1 MRVSE
6 IAKQTGKTNAEVA
19 TALGLEASE
28 APQLKVVPD
37 EQGAAYIE
45 ACRQAAG
52 TQEDAK
58 VKSGQIVRFWCRS
71 ESYCKTMDKNPAN
84 NAQFNG
90 HVFECKADDPRCAA
104 LRDPFIRDTRQVY
117 EVVLKPHE
125 DTRMRME
132 FVEYLRSLIYTGR
145 GSHQYMASFHG
156 RESVRAM
163 LGPALVQKLDPADR
177 QDPKRLSLA
186 VADRISLKVENYPI
200 PAGAV

>member
-19 TALGLEASE
+19 AELGLEPSE
-28 APQLKVVPD
+28 SPQLKVVPD
-37 EQGAAYIE
+37 EVGAAYIKANRTPGSPDVPTVE
-45 ACRQAAG
+45 PG
-52 TQEDAK
+52 K
-58 VKSGQIVRFWCRS
+58 LVRFWCRS
-71 ESYCKTMDKNPAN
+71 ESYCLTMDKNPAN
-84 NAQFNG
+84 NAQFKG
-90 HVFECKADDPRCAA
+90 HVFECKAEDPRYAK
-104 LRDPFIRDTRQVY
+104 LSDPFIRDTRHVYQV
-117 EVVLKPHE
+117 VFKPHE

-145 GSHQYMASFHG
+145 GTHQYMASFHG
-156 RESVRAM
+156 REAIRAM
-163 LGPALVQKLDPADR
+163 LGPALVQTLDPADR

>member
-19 TALGLEASE
+19 AELGLEPSD

-37 EQGAAYIE
+37 EVGTAYI
-45 ACRQAAG
+45 AANR
-52 TQEDAK
+52 K
-58 VKSGQIVRFWCRS
+58 PSGSDDVPQDEPGKTVRFWCRS
-71 ESYCKTMDKNPAN
+71 ESYCLTMDKNPAN
-84 NAQFNG
+84 NAQFKG
-90 HVFECKADDPRCAA
+90 HVFECKPEDPRCAK

-117 EVVLKPHE
+117 EVVFKPHE
-125 DTRMRME
+125 DTRMRMD

-145 GSHQYMASFHG
+145 GTHQYMASFHG
-156 RESVRAM
+156 REAIRAM